1 MRARKIRLTP
11 QGEIDQRAV
20 VSPQADIAEGVEI
33 GPFAVIGPQ
42 VSIGSGTTIG
52 SHAVIKGP
60 TTIGRDN
67 RVFQFASLGD
77 DPQDKKYA
85 GEPTRLEI
93 GNGNTIREFCT
104 INRGTVQ
111 DRGVTRIGD
120 DNWIMAYVH
129 VAHDCGI
136 GNGTVLANCVTLA
149 GHVSV
154 GDFAVLG
161 GFSGVHQFC
170 RIGAHSFLGMFSGV
184 TRDVPDYVTV
194 SGSPAEP
201 HGINAEGL
209 KRRGFTPEQIRN
221 IRNAYRLLYRE
232 GLKLQEAR
240 ARLTELAQSQPEIV
254 PLVESLQASQRSIV
268 R

>member
-1 MRARKIRLTP
+1 M
-11 QGEIDQRAV
+11 IDEQAIVSPEADIGAGVEVGPYAV
-20 VSPQADIAEGVEI
+20 V
-33 GPFAVIGPQ
+33 GPQ
-42 VSIGSGTTIG
+42 VSIGPGSTIG
-52 SHAVIKGP
+52 PHAVIKGP

-67 RVFQFASLGD
+67 RIYQFASVGD

-111 DRGVTRIGD
+111 DRGVTTIGD

-129 VAHDCGI
+129 VAHDCEI
-136 GNGTVLANCVTLA
+136 GDGTVLANCVTLA

-170 RIGAHSFLGMFSGV
+170 RIGSHCLLGMFSGV
-184 TRDVPDYVTV
+184 TRDVPNYVTV
-194 SGSPAEP
+194 SGHPAEP

-221 IRNAYRLLYRE
+221 IRHAYRLLYRE

-240 ARLTELAQSQPEIV
+240 ERLGELARSQPEIA
-254 PLVESLQASQRSIV
+254 PLAEFLGSSRRSIV